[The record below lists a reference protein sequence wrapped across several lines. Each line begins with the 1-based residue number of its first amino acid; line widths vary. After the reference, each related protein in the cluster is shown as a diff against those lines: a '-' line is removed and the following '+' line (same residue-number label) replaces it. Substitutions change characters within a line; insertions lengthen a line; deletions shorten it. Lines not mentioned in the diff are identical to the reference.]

1 MDRHCTNTAV
11 RDKDWL
17 RIIPIAYFFGSYV
30 RNDGMNEP
38 GWHYLVPQGHHFT
51 VEHLVLHTL
60 KSLSSTF
67 AEVRQN
73 VSTSPNSLHNRCS
86 LKPWHQPIVP
96 FPFLTSPSRISLKFY
111 NLWQK
116 REVFRN
122 ASSINTEEK
131 FLEKN
136 KFW

>member
-51 VEHLVLHTL
+51 VEHLVSIPL
-60 KSLSSTF
+60 SLC
-67 AEVRQN
+67 R
-73 VSTSPNSLHNRCS
+73 LR
-86 LKPWHQPIVP
+86 L
-96 FPFLTSPSRISLKFY
+96 
-111 NLWQK
+111 
-116 REVFRN
+116 RE
-122 ASSINTEEK
+122 SGK
-131 FLEKN
+131 K
-136 KFW
+136 